1 MLQRL
6 PVWLKSRLDP
16 IELLF
21 RIILGGVFI
30 YSGIYKIRDPQAL
43 ELVIRNY
50 KILADPFIAI
60 SAMTLPPLEIIL
72 GTCLLFKILFKGA
85 IALCVTILIAF
96 ITALSSLMLRG
107 IDIECGCLGLRT
119 TIQMQIFIDLFL
131 LLCALY
137 LLYTAHG
144 MRLNVLFRR

>member
-1 MLQRL
+1 M

-50 KILADPFIAI
+50 KIVADPFIAI
-60 SAMTLPPLEIIL
+60 GAMTLPPLEIIL
-72 GTCLLFKILFKGA
+72 GTCLLFIFLFKGA
-85 IALCVTILIAF
+85 IALFVTILYAF

-137 LLYTAHG
+137 LVYTAHG
-144 MRLNVLFRR
+144 MRFNVLFRR